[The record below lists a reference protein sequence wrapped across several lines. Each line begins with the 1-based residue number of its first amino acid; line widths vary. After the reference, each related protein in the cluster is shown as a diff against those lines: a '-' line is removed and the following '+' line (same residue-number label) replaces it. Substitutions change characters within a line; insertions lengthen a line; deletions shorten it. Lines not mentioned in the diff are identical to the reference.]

1 MYLVNE
7 IIIIHLIWDETINN
21 ATWSIRDEK
30 SSDPYYCIVGE
41 QTAHAARKQEHAQ
54 LFNNYL
60 TLRYRYNAK
69 VSLE

>member
-21 ATWSIRDEK
+21 ATWPVKDEK
-30 SSDPYYCIVGE
+30 SSDPYYYIVGE
-41 QTAHAARKQEHAQ
+41 QTALAARKQEHAQ

-60 TLRYRYNAK
+60 TLQYRYNAK